1 MHDPKNEHLNVV
13 YQILRY
19 LKSNSREGLMF
30 NSHGHLNVE
39 SNCDVDWASCLD
51 GRRSTSSYYYVFVG
65 ENLVS
70 WRSKKQSII
79 SRSTVETEYQA
90 VSLSVS
96 EMLWVKMGKK
106 SPFRIKYVAE
116 CSLESLVQQQVCNRH
131 FY

>member
-1 MHDPKNEHLNVV
+1 
-13 YQILRY
+13 
-19 LKSNSREGLMF
+19 MF
-30 NSHGHLNVE
+30 NSHGHLNME

-96 EMLWVKMGKK
+96 EMLWVKNLLSELNMLLNVPLRVWCNNKFAIDI
-106 SPFRIKYVAE
+106 SINP
-116 CSLESLVQQQVCNRH
+116 VQH
-131 FY
+131 D